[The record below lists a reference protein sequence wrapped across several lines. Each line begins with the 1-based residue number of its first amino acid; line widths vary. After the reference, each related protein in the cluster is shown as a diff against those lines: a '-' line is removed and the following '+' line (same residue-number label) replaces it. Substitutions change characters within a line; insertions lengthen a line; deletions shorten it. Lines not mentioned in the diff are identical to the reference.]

1 VQQASAQQGRNS
13 NDDLIVNMSWRDRG
27 VILYLDHHGGRKH
40 GNDSSHLQT
49 SDHFMHERH
58 GQQDRKHGFQAA
70 CHYRAC
76 WIQIFQSVK

>member
-1 VQQASAQQGRNS
+1 
-13 NDDLIVNMSWRDRG
+13 M
-27 VILYLDHHGGRKH
+27 ILYLDQHGGRKH

-58 GQQDRKHGFQAA
+58 GQQDRKHGLQAA

-76 WIQIFQSVK
+76 WIQIFSIREVKTERHRKRNAH